1 MLIEFMFN
9 GKKFREVPQYEV
21 VKKTDF
27 VLVRDEQIERR
38 AFYLVQKEM
47 FEEMGI
53 SKWGRY
59 SSPQIWQ
66 AVREKTERIRKQLYA
81 EKANEEKLKEA

>member
-9 GKKFREVPQYEV
+9 GRKFREVPQDEV

-27 VLVRDEQIERR
+27 VLVRDERIESRV
-38 AFYLVQKEM
+38 FDLVRKEM
-47 FEEMGI
+47 FYEMGI
-53 SKWGRY
+53 SKWGRD
-59 SSPQIWQ
+59 SGPIVWQ

-81 EKANEEKLKEA
+81 EQQQKEMEEK